1 MHVVKFVA
9 RVLRQVGL
17 TGSHTPLEAT
27 AICFHLA
34 HDNVEEGREGD
45 VVTAEEG
52 HLVITTESEGDVV

>member
-1 MHVVKFVA
+1 MHAVKFVA

-17 TGSHTPLEAT
+17 TGGHTPLEAT
-27 AICFHLA
+27 AVCFHLA

-52 HLVITTESEGDVV
+52 YFVITTEGEGNVV

>member
-1 MHVVKFVA
+1 MHPIELVA

-17 TGSHTPLEAT
+17 TGGHAPLEAT
-27 AICFHLA
+27 AIGFHLT

-52 HLVITTESEGDVV
+52 YFVIATEGEGNVV